1 MASQPL
7 AVIHNTIRPSTKK
20 PAYSFGSRFK
30 ISEKVCSPGPVY
42 FVKDEIT
49 RVGKEGSAKYT
60 QLGRRKESRAFK
72 TPGPGRYENHR
83 CHPQGEI
90 HFPKY
95 SMGSRT
101 KYRKCDAY
109 PAANS
114 YSLPQ
119 LIGPKIPSKPASNA
133 YSMTSRRSIGSFDQD
148 LARTPGAARYN
159 VIDQNIYNKQS
170 PQYSMLARRF
180 VPGDKTKKTW
190 SRSSLSRK
198 CFNYKGESSKLFN
211 GYPPFGIYHAFHM
224 KILHLFCT
232 FR

>member
-1 MASQPL
+1 MG
-7 AVIHNTIRPSTKK
+7 HKK

-101 KYRKCDAY
+101 KYRKCCISSGKFLLV
-109 PAANS
+109 AATDW
-114 YSLPQ
+114 
-119 LIGPKIPSKPASNA
+119 PKD
-133 YSMTSRRSIGSFDQD
+133 SI
-148 LARTPGAARYN
+148 
-159 VIDQNIYNKQS
+159 
-170 PQYSMLARRF
+170 
-180 VPGDKTKKTW
+180 KT
-190 SRSSLSRK
+190 
-198 CFNYKGESSKLFN
+198 
-211 GYPPFGIYHAFHM
+211 
-224 KILHLFCT
+224 
-232 FR
+232 

>member
-1 MASQPL
+1 MGD
-7 AVIHNTIRPSTKK
+7 STKHKK

-101 KYRKCDAY
+101 KYRK
-109 PAANS
+109 
-114 YSLPQ
+114 
-119 LIGPKIPSKPASNA
+119 SNA

-180 VPGDKTKKTW
+180 VPGDKTKKPGPGAHYPENVSIT
-190 SRSSLSRK
+190 K
-198 CFNYKGESSKLFN
+198 EKVPNYSMGIRHSE
-211 GYPPFGIYHAFHM
+211 YITPFI
-224 KILHLFCT
+224 
-232 FR
+232 

>member
-1 MASQPL
+1 M
-7 AVIHNTIRPSTKK
+7 
-20 PAYSFGSRFK
+20 
-30 ISEKVCSPGPVY
+30 
-42 FVKDEIT
+42 KDEIT

-83 CHPQGEI
+83 CHPQGKLFIVTKRAILSLFLGEI

-148 LARTPGAARYN
+148 LARTPGAAR
-159 VIDQNIYNKQS
+159 
-170 PQYSMLARRF
+170 
-180 VPGDKTKKTW
+180 
-190 SRSSLSRK
+190 
-198 CFNYKGESSKLFN
+198 
-211 GYPPFGIYHAFHM
+211 
-224 KILHLFCT
+224 
-232 FR
+232 